1 MGTSRSRTL
10 QPPRQAA
17 PFALYEC
24 LCQSAGRGM
33 DLTCVLYAYGEIT
46 GNGTMRL
53 SMPKFMLPRKFPTL
67 RSLTPGTVSR
77 VVDKCK
83 STFRCFPFICILH
96 IMSSWSTM
104 VECRSETILGWDV
117 SSRERSGPAGA
128 ASRSALWHQ
137 LAGEVPP
144 TGDSNRRSGTEMRLH
159 RSVPCGPPSPPVS
172 SATEATRF

>member
-1 MGTSRSRTL
+1 MFMSKCRPGHGFDLRFIRL
-10 QPPRQAA
+10 WRDHWQRHHA
-17 PFALYEC
+17 PF
-24 LCQSAGRGM
+24 
-33 DLTCVLYAYGEIT
+33 YAEIHA
-46 GNGTMRL
+46 
-53 SMPKFMLPRKFPTL
+53 SPPFPTL

-83 STFRCFPFICILH
+83 STFRFFPFICILH

-159 RSVPCGPPSPPVS
+159 RSVPCGPPLLRYHPPPRQRGFRGP
-172 SATEATRF
+172 TYT